1 MNKVILVGRTTKDIE
16 MREIKREIEGSKL
29 KGTQTSVVANFTLA
43 VDDRKSGE
51 TSFISCVAWNN
62 IAETL
67 ERHIKKGMPVQLLGR
82 LRTHDYEDK
91 DGITHFVTEVVV
103 EGFEFCPTN
112 IPPEKEEK
120 KEVKRYGR
128 K

>member
-1 MNKVILVGRTTKDIE
+1 MNKTILIGRVTKDIE
-16 MREIKREIEGSKL
+16 LREIKT
-29 KGTQTSVVANFTLA
+29 KGKDATVVVNFTLA
-43 VDDRKSGE
+43 VKDRNSDE
-51 TSFISCVAWNN
+51 TAFINCVAWSKL
-62 IAETL
+62 AETL
-67 ERHIKKGMPVQLLGR
+67 EQYIKKGMPIALWGR
-82 LRTHDYEDK
+82 WRTHDYVDK
-91 DGITHFVTEVVV
+91 EGIRRFATEVVV

>member
-1 MNKVILVGRTTKDIE
+1 MNKVILVGRTTKNIE
-16 MREIKREIEGSKL
+16 VKEIECEGEDNIL
-29 KGTQTSVVANFTLA
+29 VANFTLA
-43 VDDRKSGE
+43 VDDIKSNE
-51 TSFISCVAWNN
+51 TAFVNCTAWGKL
-62 IAETL
+62 AETF
-67 ERHIKKGMPVQLLGR
+67 EQYIKKGMPVQLWGR

-91 DGITHFVTEVVV
+91 DGNRRFVTEVVA

>member
-16 MREIKREIEGSKL
+16 VKEIKSKDKNKDNIL
-29 KGTQTSVVANFTLA
+29 VANFTLA
-43 VDDRKSGE
+43 VDDRKSEE
-51 TSFISCVAWNN
+51 TAFVNCTAWGKL
-62 IAETL
+62 AETF
-67 ERHIKKGMPVQLLGR
+67 EQYIKKGMPVQLWGR

-91 DGITHFVTEVVV
+91 DGNRRFVTEAVV

-112 IPPEKEEK
+112 IPPEN
-120 KEVKRYGR
+120 EVKKVVMRYGR

>member
-16 MREIKREIEGSKL
+16 VKEIKSKDKNKDNIL
-29 KGTQTSVVANFTLA
+29 VANFTLA
-43 VDDRKSGE
+43 VDDRKSDE
-51 TSFISCVAWNN
+51 TAFVNCTAWGKL
-62 IAETL
+62 AETL
-67 ERHIKKGMPVQLLGR
+67 EQYIKKGMPVQLWGR

-91 DGITHFVTEVVV
+91 DGNRRFVTEVVA

>member
-16 MREIKREIEGSKL
+16 LREIKGSKS
-29 KGTQTSVVANFTLA
+29 KGTETTVVANFTLA
-43 VDDRKSGE
+43 VDDRKSDE
-51 TSFISCVAWNN
+51 VSFINCVAWGKL
-62 IAETL
+62 AETL
-67 ERHIKKGMPVQLLGR
+67 EQYIKKGMPVQLWGR
-82 LRTHDYEDK
+82 LRTRDYEDK
-91 DGITHFVTEVVV
+91 DGNRRFVTEVLV

-120 KEVKRYGR
+120 KETKRYGR

>member
-16 MREIKREIEGSKL
+16 LRKIKGNKSKS
-29 KGTQTSVVANFTLA
+29 TVDTVVANFTLA
-43 VDDRKSGE
+43 VDDRKSDE
-51 TSFISCVAWNN
+51 TAFVNCVAWGKL
-62 IAETL
+62 AETL
-67 ERHIKKGMPVQLLGR
+67 EQYIKRGMPVQLWGR

-91 DGITHFVTEVVV
+91 DGNRRFVTEVVA

-112 IPPEKEEK
+112 IPPEKGEN